1 MKTCFKF
8 FFLFLFFALLIIP
21 SEAAFVSYTDINGKK
36 HIVNT
41 DYNKVPDRYLSQ
53 VEEQLKKIKNS
64 TPEAGVPENLP
75 PANEQQTLETD
86 QKTPGLNTPVEVF
99 VKTNCQDCA
108 RLLALLDVHK
118 IKFSSY
124 DVENSQV
131 GIDFYKTSGNAEL
144 PITRIGPSLIYGND
158 INAIRNV
165 LNPPV
170 VSPNV
175 TAAPTGPS
183 PVEQV
188 EQSAPAVKT
197 SEGYGGYRPGEY
209 FKIKPL
215 LGNKK

>member
-1 MKTCFKF
+1 MKTCFK
-8 FFLFLFFALLIIP
+8 LFLLCVFYVSFVTL
-21 SEAAFVSYTDINGKK
+21 SEATFVSYTDVKGKK

-41 DYNKVPDRYLSQ
+41 DYNKVPDQYLSQ
-53 VEEQLKKIKNS
+53 VEEQLKKIKNNTS
-64 TPEAGVPENLP
+64 EAVVPENPLLT
-75 PANEQQTLETD
+75 NEQQTLPAN
-86 QKTPGLNTPVEVF
+86 QQSPTPHPEVEVF
-99 VKTNCQDCA
+99 IKSNCQDCT
-108 RLLALLDVHK
+108 RLLTLLDVHQ

-183 PVEQV
+183 PVEQI

-197 SEGYGGYRPGEY
+197 TEGYGGYRPGEY